1 MPSRPA
7 VLLVEDDA
15 SVRTTLSAALTLVGF
30 RVYQADRLESALEL
44 LGTEQIDAIVLDVQ
58 IPDSTG
64 ARRSGLE
71 LLAFIRASGELAALP
86 AMVFTGQ
93 ELSRAQDLVART
105 HGARVFYKPQGS
117 VELIDHLA
125 TLLPAPAAEA

>member
-30 RVYQADRLESALEL
+30 RVYQADRLDMALEL
-44 LGTEQIDAIVLDVQ
+44 LGTEHIDAIVLDVH

-71 LLAFIRASGELAALP
+71 LLAFIRASGDLAELP
-86 AMVFTGQ
+86 AMIFTGQ
-93 ELSRAQDLVART
+93 ELSRAEALVART
-105 HGARVFYKPQGS
+105 HGARVFYKPQGTA
-117 VELIDHLA
+117 ELIDHLA
-125 TLLPAPAAEA
+125 TVVQTAAG

>member
-30 RVYQADRLESALEL
+30 RVCQADRLDVALQL
-44 LGTEQIDAIVLDVQ
+44 LGTEQIDAIVLDVH

-64 ARRSGLE
+64 VRSGLE
-71 LLAFIRASGELAALP
+71 LLAFIRASVELEQLP
-86 AMVFTGQ
+86 AMIFTAQ
-93 ELSRAQDLVART
+93 ELSRAEDLVART
-105 HGARVFYKPQGS
+105 HGARVFYKPHGS
-117 VELIDHLA
+117 AELIDHLA
-125 TLLPAPAAEA
+125 ALLQTPAAGA